1 MVRKTLVQ
9 EQNFPFH
16 LKSAKGKQGPCSFEC
31 ILCPQQ
37 VVQDLRKT
45 LAQELDFRQEAANSR
60 ALAAATARN
69 PSVAVPRVHDAL
81 SNRRVIVMEWVS
93 GAKVRCHH

>member
-1 MVRKTLVQ
+1 MQ

-60 ALAAATARN
+60 ALAAATTRN